1 MASIEDFENQLADF
15 GQQLTN
21 LDDILLNVSGQIVAQ
36 IKASAPVDEGNLKN
50 SIQAVITDNQIQ
62 IQMLAYGL
70 FQNYGV
76 DGMQQR
82 VADPVPFGVEPR
94 PTTGDRFGFSGN
106 YEMIGGDL
114 PIPVRKHIYAYGIKP
129 QRFFNIET
137 ITNYIETEVAR
148 RLVQDI

>member
-1 MASIEDFENQLADF
+1 MASIEDFENQLEGF
-15 GQQLTN
+15 GQSLTN

-36 IKASAPVDEGNLKN
+36 IKSNAPVDQGNLKN
-50 SIQAVITDNQIQ
+50 SIQAVIIDNQIQ

-82 VADPVPFGVEPR
+82 VADPVPFGIEPR

-114 PIPVRKHIYAYGIKP
+114 PIPARKSIYAYGIKP
-129 QRFFNIET
+129 QRFFNLET